1 MPIVELS
8 LSETMYK
15 TLRQA
20 AERSNQPLAE
30 MVEIALEA
38 FLQPPTSL
46 EPGAGN
52 GSATPADDWRRTK
65 IHAEAEAWRSL
76 PATVQRS
83 YGEDFVAVHNRQVV
97 DHHRDRLTL
106 YRRVRARF
114 GDVPI
119 LITPANAASPRE
131 FRIISPRVERPQ

>member
-8 LSETMYK
+8 LSETTYK

-20 AERSNQPLAE
+20 AEQSNQPLAE
-30 MVEIALEA
+30 MVEIALQA
-38 FLQPPTSL
+38 FLQPSTSL
-46 EPGAGN
+46 EPDTGN
-52 GSATPADDWRRTK
+52 GSATPGDDWRRTK

-83 YGEDFVAVHNRQVV
+83 YGEDFVAVHDRQVV